1 MMAAS
6 SMQASEAAFEAL
18 VALETP
24 RLIALARRLLWDEE
38 EAKELVQAS
47 LEHAWVRRQTLRDA
61 SLGAA
66 WLKRIVVHRALSALR
81 RRRLWSALAG
91 MLGLDEQEAPAPDAA
106 LENKQHRQGLSRA
119 LLGLPA
125 RQATAFT
132 LRYLEGLSLDE
143 VADAMGCGRGT
154 VRIHVQRAVRALKD
168 QGALS

>member
-6 SMQASEAAFEAL
+6 SMVPLEASFEAL

-24 RLIALARRLLWDEE
+24 RLHALARRLLWDDE

-47 LEHAWVRRQTLRDA
+47 LAHAWVQRHTLRDP

-91 MLGLDEQEAPAPDAA
+91 MLGLDEREAPPPDAA
-106 LENKQHRQGLSRA
+106 LEHKQHRLGLSRA
-119 LLGLPA
+119 LSAVPA

-154 VRIHVQRAVRALKD
+154 VRIHVQRAVRALKE
-168 QGALS
+168 QGVLT